1 MKKNT
6 QRSDGRYQAKVSVGN
21 GKYKYIYAKSNK
33 ELERKV
39 TELKIKLGKG
49 VDVKAER
56 DTFERWAELWLE
68 NKKTL
73 VSYKRYTSYKGA
85 VVKFEELYSCPISKI
100 RTIDLQSIINEQH
113 AEGRAKQTLNLYKMT
128 CSQIFSLAI
137 SNRVMDWNP
146 ATGIIIPKGSPQ
158 EFRRA
163 LTDEERRW
171 INDTPHR
178 AQTAAMIMMYAGL
191 RRGELLALLWSDIDL
206 DAKTINVCKA
216 VAVVDN
222 KTVVKNSAKTDAG
235 TRIVNIPDKLVDYL
249 RQQPKNN
256 NMLVCP
262 SARGK
267 IMSETAW
274 KRLWESYLTDLNIKY
289 GDFSGQIVYSKDGTP
304 HSVEFTSKHHPRELP
319 FVIPPI
325 TAHWLR
331 HTFITMM
338 YLAGVDVLTAKEQ
351 AGHADIKTTM
361 QIYTHLDQKYQKK
374 QIDKLNDFLAAK

>member
-6 QRSDGRYQAKVSVGN
+6 KRADGRYQAKVSLGN
-21 GKYKYIYAKSNK
+21 GKYKYLYANSNR

-56 DTFERWAELWLE
+56 DTFERWANLWLD

-85 VVKFEELYSCPISKI
+85 VAKFEELYPCPINKI
-100 RTIDLQSIINEQH
+100 RSVDLQTVINQQH
-113 AEGRAKQTLNLYKMT
+113 AEGKAKQTLNLYKMT
-128 CSQIFSLAI
+128 CSQIFALAVN
-137 SNRVMDWNP
+137 NRVMDWNP
-146 ATGIIIPKGSPQ
+146 ATGITIPKGSPQ

-163 LTDEERRW
+163 LTDEEQKW

-191 RRGELLALLWSDIDL
+191 RRGEMLALLWSDIDL
-206 DAKTINVCKA
+206 EAKTINVCKA
-216 VAVVDN
+216 AAVVDN
-222 KTVVKNSAKTDAG
+222 KTVVKNSTKTDAS

-249 RQQPKNN
+249 KQQPKGN

-267 IMSETAW
+267 IMSETSW

-289 GDFSGQIVYSKDGTP
+289 GDFSGQIEYSKDGIP
-304 HSVEFTSKHHPRELP
+304 RPLEFTSKHHPKEIP
-319 FVIPPI
+319 FVIPRI

-361 QIYTHLDQKYQKK
+361 QIYTHLDKQHQKK